1 MLNINNKYSNI
12 IINSKNS
19 QNIKDG
25 DIVRYSLMRKL
36 DNDKAIIN
44 IMGSKVVALFKN
56 GMPDKGFAVINREN
70 DKIVLKLLKDVN
82 SIKEARE
89 STNNNITKDTLVLNS
104 NNKENNSEIPAIL
117 LKNSI
122 KQSPENI
129 AYLERVLKYIPQLD
143 DKKMKFILH
152 SMSNKIYFTIDELE
166 MFESIFSKFNNFYS
180 VIKNSNKNIEKTE
193 ILLTLLKEIN
203 DTDKSLKNYISSN
216 GNLNIWFMLFDMLQ
230 NELSSDSSNM
240 LNLLLKILSSNRKNK
255 TFREGSFLIPIPFM
269 VNNELKEV
277 LLYINRKDNKAK
289 SLEFIAYDNN
299 KELCKIEIVKENK
312 YIINVLF
319 FDKELFLKCKN
330 IKTNIDK
337 ELEKFNNDIELEIGY
352 EKRD

>member
-36 DNDKAIIN
+36 DNDRAIIN
-44 IMGSKVVALFKN
+44 IMGNKVVALFKD
-56 GMPDKGFAVINREN
+56 GMKDKGFAVINREN
-70 DKIVLKLLKDVN
+70 GKIVLKLLKDVN

-89 STNNNITKDTLVLNS
+89 AMSNNAVKDTLVLN
-104 NNKENNSEIPAIL
+104 NNKNNSEAASIL

-129 AYLERVLKYIPQLD
+129 TYLERVLKYIPQLD

-166 MFESIFSKFNNFYS
+166 MFENIFSKFNNLYS
-180 VIKNSNKNIEKTE
+180 ATKNSNKNIEKTE

-216 GNLNIWFMLFDMLQ
+216 GNLSVWFMLFDMLQ
-230 NELSSDSSNM
+230 DELSSDSSNM

-289 SLEFIAYDNN
+289 NLEFTAYDNN

-312 YIINVLF
+312 YIINLLL
-319 FDKELFLKCKN
+319 FDKKLFLKCKD

-337 ELEKFNNDIELEIGY
+337 ELEKFDNIELEIGY

>member
-19 QNIKDG
+19 QNIKGG

-36 DNDKAIIN
+36 DNNKAIIN
-44 IMGSKVVALFKN
+44 IMGNKVVALFKD
-56 GMPDKGFAVINREN
+56 GMQDKGFAVINKEN
-70 DKIVLKLLKDVN
+70 GKIVLKLLKDVN

-89 STNNNITKDTLVLNS
+89 AMSNNAIKDTLVLNNS
-104 NNKENNSEIPAIL
+104 KENNTEISSIL

-122 KQSPENI
+122 KQSSENI
-129 AYLERVLKYIPQLD
+129 TYLERVIKYIPQLD
-143 DKKMKFILH
+143 DKKMKFILN
-152 SMSNKIYFTIDELE
+152 SMSNGIYFSIDELE
-166 MFESIFSKFNNFYS
+166 MFENIFSKFNNLHS
-180 VIKNSNKNIEKTE
+180 IIKNSNKNIEKTE

-230 NELSSDSSNM
+230 DELSSDSSNM

-289 SLEFIAYDNN
+289 NLEFIAYDNN

-312 YIINVLF
+312 YIINLVLF
-319 FDKELFLKCKN
+319 DKKLFLKCN
-330 IKTNIDK
+330 SIKTNIDK
-337 ELEKFNNDIELEIGY
+337 ELEKFNNIELEINY
-352 EKRD
+352 EKRN

>member
-230 NELSSDSSNM
+230 DELSSDSSNM

-312 YIINVLF
+312 YIINLLF
-319 FDKELFLKCKN
+319 FDKKLFLKCKN

-337 ELEKFNNDIELEIGY
+337 ELEKFDNIELEIGY
-352 EKRD
+352 YEKRN

>member
-36 DNDKAIIN
+36 DNNKAIIN
-44 IMGSKVVALFKN
+44 IMGNKVVALFKD
-56 GMPDKGFAVINREN
+56 GMQDKGFAVINKEN
-70 DKIVLKLLKDVN
+70 GKIVLKLLKDVN

-89 STNNNITKDTLVLNS
+89 AINNNAMKDTLVLNS
-104 NNKENNSEIPAIL
+104 NKENNTEISSIL

-129 AYLERVLKYIPQLD
+129 TYLERIIKYIPQLD

-152 SMSNKIYFTIDELE
+152 YMSNGIYFSIDELE
-166 MFESIFSKFNNFYS
+166 MFENIFSKFNNLHS
-180 VIKNSNKNIEKTE
+180 IIKNSNKNIEKTE

-216 GNLNIWFMLFDMLQ
+216 GNLSVWFMLFDMLQ
-230 NELSSDSSNM
+230 DELSSDSSNM
-240 LNLLLKILSSNRKNK
+240 LNLLLKILSSNRRNK

-289 SLEFIAYDNN
+289 NLEFIAYDNN
-299 KELCKIEIVKENK
+299 KELCKIEIVKDNK
-312 YIINVLF
+312 YIINLF
-319 FDKELFLKCKN
+319 LFDKKLFLKCQN

-337 ELEKFNNDIELEIGY
+337 ELEKFDNIELEINY

>member
-36 DNDKAIIN
+36 DNNKAIIN
-44 IMGSKVVALFKN
+44 IMGNKVVALFKD
-56 GMPDKGFAVINREN
+56 GMQDKGFAVINKEN
-70 DKIVLKLLKDVN
+70 GKIVLKLLKDVN

-89 STNNNITKDTLVLNS
+89 AMSNNAAKDTLVLNS
-104 NNKENNSEIPAIL
+104 NKENNSEAASIL

-152 SMSNKIYFTIDELE
+152 SMSNKIYFSIDELE
-166 MFESIFSKFNNFYS
+166 MFENIFSKFNNLYS
-180 VIKNSNKNIEKTE
+180 ATKNSNKNIEKTE

-216 GNLNIWFMLFDMLQ
+216 GNLSVWFMLFDMLQ
-230 NELSSDSSNM
+230 DELSSDSSNM

-312 YIINVLF
+312 YIINLLF

-330 IKTNIDK
+330 IKINIDK
-337 ELEKFNNDIELEIGY
+337 ELEKFNDIELEIGY

>member
-1 MLNINNKYSNI
+1 M
-12 IINSKNS
+12 
-19 QNIKDG
+19 
-25 DIVRYSLMRKL
+25 
-36 DNDKAIIN
+36 
-44 IMGSKVVALFKN
+44 
-56 GMPDKGFAVINREN
+56 
-70 DKIVLKLLKDVN
+70 
-82 SIKEARE
+82 
-89 STNNNITKDTLVLNS
+89 KDTLVLNS
-104 NNKENNSEIPAIL
+104 NKENNTEISSIL

-129 AYLERVLKYIPQLD
+129 TYLERIIKYIPQLD

-152 SMSNKIYFTIDELE
+152 SMSNGIYFSIDELE
-166 MFESIFSKFNNFYS
+166 MFENIFSKFNNLHS
-180 VIKNSNKNIEKTE
+180 IIKNSNKNIEKTE

-216 GNLNIWFMLFDMLQ
+216 GNLSVWFMLFDMLQ
-230 NELSSDSSNM
+230 DELSSDSSNM
-240 LNLLLKILSSNRKNK
+240 LNLLLKILSSNRRNK

-289 SLEFIAYDNN
+289 NLEFIAYDNN
-299 KELCKIEIVKENK
+299 KELCKIEIVKDNK
-312 YIINVLF
+312 YIINLF
-319 FDKELFLKCKN
+319 LFDKKLFLKCQN

-337 ELEKFNNDIELEIGY
+337 ELEKFDNIELEINY

>member
-12 IINSKNS
+12 IISSKNS
-19 QNIKDG
+19 QNIKEG

-36 DNDKAIIN
+36 DNNRAIIN
-44 IMGSKVVALFKN
+44 IMGNKVVALFKD
-56 GMPDKGFAVINREN
+56 GMKDKGFAVINREN
-70 DKIVLKLLKDVN
+70 GNIVLKLLKDVN

-89 STNNNITKDTLVLNS
+89 SINNNAIKDTLVLNT
-104 NNKENNSEIPAIL
+104 NKENNSEAAAIL
-117 LKNSI
+117 SKNSI

-152 SMSNKIYFTIDELE
+152 SMSNKIYFSIDELE
-166 MFESIFSKFNNFYS
+166 MFENIFSKFNNLHS
-180 VIKNSNKNIEKTE
+180 TTKNSNKNIEKTE

-230 NELSSDSSNM
+230 DELSSDSSNM
-240 LNLLLKILSSNRKNK
+240 LNLLLKILSSNRENK

-289 SLEFIAYDNN
+289 SLEFIAYDDN

>member
-36 DNDKAIIN
+36 DNNKAIIN
-44 IMGSKVVALFKN
+44 IMGNKVVALFKD
-56 GMPDKGFAVINREN
+56 GMQDKGFAVINKEN
-70 DKIVLKLLKDVN
+70 GKIVLKLLKDVN

-89 STNNNITKDTLVLNS
+89 AINNNAVKDTLVLNS
-104 NNKENNSEIPAIL
+104 NKENNTEISSIL

-152 SMSNKIYFTIDELE
+152 SMSNKIYFSIDELE
-166 MFESIFSKFNNFYS
+166 MFENIFSKFNNLHS
-180 VIKNSNKNIEKTE
+180 IIKNSNKNIEKTE

-216 GNLNIWFMLFDMLQ
+216 GNLSVWFMLFDMLQ
-230 NELSSDSSNM
+230 DELSSDSSNM

-277 LLYINRKDNKAK
+277 LLYIINRKDNKAK

-312 YIINVLF
+312 YIINLLF

-330 IKTNIDK
+330 IKINIDK
-337 ELEKFNNDIELEIGY
+337 ELEKFNDIELEIGY

>member
-89 STNNNITKDTLVLNS
+89 SINNNITKDTLVLNS

-230 NELSSDSSNM
+230 DELSSDSSNM
-240 LNLLLKILSSNRKNK
+240 LNLLLKILSSNRENK

-277 LLYINRKDNKAK
+277 LLYVNKKDNKAK

-312 YIINVLF
+312 YIINLLL
-319 FDKELFLKCKN
+319 FDKKLFLKCKD

-337 ELEKFNNDIELEIGY
+337 ELAKFDNIELEINY

>member
-12 IINSKNS
+12 IISSKNS
-19 QNIKDG
+19 QNIKEG

-36 DNDKAIIN
+36 DNNRAIIN
-44 IMGSKVVALFKN
+44 IMGNKVVALFKD
-56 GMPDKGFAVINREN
+56 GMQDKGFAVINREN
-70 DKIVLKLLKDVN
+70 GNIVLKLLKDVN

-89 STNNNITKDTLVLNS
+89 AMSNNAIKDTLVLNT
-104 NNKENNSEIPAIL
+104 NKENNSEAVAIL
-117 LKNSI
+117 SKNSI
-122 KQSPENI
+122 KQSSENI
-129 AYLERVLKYIPQLD
+129 TYLERVIKYIPQLD
-143 DKKMKFILH
+143 DKKMKFILN
-152 SMSNKIYFTIDELE
+152 SMSNGIYFSIDELE
-166 MFESIFSKFNNFYS
+166 MFENIFSKFNNLHS
-180 VIKNSNKNIEKTE
+180 IIKNSNKNIEKTE

-216 GNLNIWFMLFDMLQ
+216 GNLSVWFMLFDMLQ
-230 NELSSDSSNM
+230 DELSSDSSNM
-240 LNLLLKILSSNRKNK
+240 LNLLLKILSSNRRNK

-289 SLEFIAYDNN
+289 NLEFIAYDNN
-299 KELCKIEIVKENK
+299 KELCKIEIVKDNK
-312 YIINVLF
+312 YIINLF
-319 FDKELFLKCKN
+319 LFDKKLFLKCQN

-337 ELEKFNNDIELEIGY
+337 ELEKFYNIELEINY

>member
-19 QNIKDG
+19 QNIKEG

-36 DNDKAIIN
+36 DNDRAIIN
-44 IMGSKVVALFKN
+44 IMGNKVVALFKD
-56 GMPDKGFAVINREN
+56 GMKDKGFAVINREN
-70 DKIVLKLLKDVN
+70 GNIVLKLLKDVN

-89 STNNNITKDTLVLNS
+89 AMSNNAAKDTLVLNS
-104 NNKENNSEIPAIL
+104 NKENNSEAASIL

-152 SMSNKIYFTIDELE
+152 SMSNKIYFSIDELE
-166 MFESIFSKFNNFYS
+166 MFENIFSKFNNLYS
-180 VIKNSNKNIEKTE
+180 ATKNSNKNIEKTE

-216 GNLNIWFMLFDMLQ
+216 GNLSVWFMLFDMLQ
-230 NELSSDSSNM
+230 DELSSDSSNM

-277 LLYINRKDNKAK
+277 LLYVNKKDNKAK

-312 YIINVLF
+312 YIINLLF
-319 FDKELFLKCKN
+319 FDKELFLKCKD
-330 IKTNIDK
+330 IKINIDK
-337 ELEKFNNDIELEIGY
+337 ELEKFNDIELEIGY

>member
-19 QNIKDG
+19 QNIKEG

-36 DNDKAIIN
+36 DNDRAIIN
-44 IMGSKVVALFKN
+44 IMGNKVVALFKD
-56 GMPDKGFAVINREN
+56 GMKDKGFAVINREN
-70 DKIVLKLLKDVN
+70 GKIVLKLLKDVN

-89 STNNNITKDTLVLNS
+89 AMSNNAVKDTLVLN
-104 NNKENNSEIPAIL
+104 NNKNNSEAASIL

-129 AYLERVLKYIPQLD
+129 TYLERVLKYIPQLD

-166 MFESIFSKFNNFYS
+166 MFENIFSKFNNLYS
-180 VIKNSNKNIEKTE
+180 ATKNSNKNIEKTE

-203 DTDKSLKNYISSN
+203 DTNESLKNYISSN

-289 SLEFIAYDNN
+289 SLEFTAYDNN

-312 YIINVLF
+312 YIINLLL
-319 FDKELFLKCKN
+319 FDKKLFLKCKD

-337 ELEKFNNDIELEIGY
+337 ELEKFDNIELEIGY

>member
-36 DNDKAIIN
+36 DNNKAIIN
-44 IMGSKVVALFKN
+44 IMGNKVVALFKD
-56 GMPDKGFAVINREN
+56 GMQDKGFAVINKEN
-70 DKIVLKLLKDVN
+70 GKIVLKLLKDVN

-89 STNNNITKDTLVLNS
+89 AMSNNAIKDTLVLNNS
-104 NNKENNSEIPAIL
+104 KENNTEISSIL

-122 KQSPENI
+122 KQSSENI
-129 AYLERVLKYIPQLD
+129 TYLERVIKYIPQLD
-143 DKKMKFILH
+143 DKKMKFILN
-152 SMSNKIYFTIDELE
+152 SMSNGIYFSIDELE
-166 MFESIFSKFNNFYS
+166 MFENIFSKFNNLHS
-180 VIKNSNKNIEKTE
+180 IIKNSNKNIEKTE

-230 NELSSDSSNM
+230 DELSSDSSNM

-289 SLEFIAYDNN
+289 NLEFIAYDNN

-312 YIINVLF
+312 YIINLVLF
-319 FDKELFLKCKN
+319 DKKLFLKCN
-330 IKTNIDK
+330 SIKTNIDK
-337 ELEKFNNDIELEIGY
+337 ELEKFNNIELEINY
-352 EKRD
+352 EKRN